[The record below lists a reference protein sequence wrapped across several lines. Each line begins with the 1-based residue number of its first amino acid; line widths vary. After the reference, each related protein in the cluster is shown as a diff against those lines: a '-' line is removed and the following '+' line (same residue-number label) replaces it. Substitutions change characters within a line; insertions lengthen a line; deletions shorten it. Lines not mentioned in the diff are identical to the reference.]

1 MTILNVVESTNKLTL
16 AMNKREKFA
25 YVNIPKS
32 SIVALNKN
40 SENPFPSH
48 FAKSVLNSLKNSDK
62 NMMKAISNSLVP
74 YIESGKH
81 FKIGLNKNSEYYYS
95 NIFEYYL
102 LNNKE
107 VYDTII
113 NYFIRN
119 TSKIVISFHDKKI
132 VQRVFGFDSHVINV
146 PFHNYYDKLD
156 NIYSQISEFNE
167 GVEYCIFDCGVL
179 GLALASKIWENLDMS
194 IVDTGKIVSLT
205 KAMAQQN

>member
-1 MTILNVVESTNKLTL
+1 MTILNVTQSTTKLTL

-40 SENPFPSH
+40 SDNPFPSH
-48 FAKSVLNSLKNSDK
+48 FAKSVLNSLKNTDK
-62 NMMKAISNSLVP
+62 NVMKAIPNSLIP

-81 FKIGLNKNSEYYYS
+81 FKIGLNKNSEYVYS

-107 VYDTII
+107 VYDVLI

-119 TSKIVISFHDKKI
+119 TPKIVVSFHDKKI
-132 VQRVFGFDSHVINV
+132 VQRVFGFDCHVINI

-156 NIYSQISEFNE
+156 NIYSQISEFND
-167 GVEYCIFDCGVL
+167 GVDYCLFDCAVL
-179 GLALASKIWENLDMS
+179 GLALASKVWENLNMS
-194 IVDTGKIVSLT
+194 IIDTGKIVSLT
-205 KAMAQQN
+205 KAMTQQS